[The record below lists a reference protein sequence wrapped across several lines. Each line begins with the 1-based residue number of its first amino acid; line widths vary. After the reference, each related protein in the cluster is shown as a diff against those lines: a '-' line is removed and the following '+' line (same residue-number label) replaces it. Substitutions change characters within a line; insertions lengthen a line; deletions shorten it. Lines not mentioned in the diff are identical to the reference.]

1 MEHPEAGRFF
11 RAQIDCWILNDLKES
26 HPKAQEEDEMID
38 FNFTDE
44 QEMFRK
50 AAREFAENRVA
61 PFVPEM
67 EKTGKVPPDLVKAL
81 AEAEMM
87 AITIP
92 EEYGGLGL
100 GFVARMIALEEISR
114 VSTATAMML
123 QVFALGID
131 PIVRFGTEEQKQ
143 KYLPQL
149 ATGERLATVAVTE
162 PTGGSDPTGGRTT
175 YVKDGS
181 DFIVT
186 GRKCFITN
194 AHIADTITVLAKDET
209 NPKAFSALIIE
220 KGTAGF
226 KATHEEHK
234 VGMKGCNT
242 GELSLEKCRVPA
254 EQLLGQEGKG
264 LRVSMSAI
272 GDVGRGGMVG
282 CAVGLQTACLEAS
295 IKFANERILYGKPIS
310 NLQAIQMKLAEMK
323 IDLEAGRLLAYR
335 AAAMQDRG
343 EMSSNEFAVA
353 KYFTTE
359 AAQKAAKMA
368 VDIHGG
374 YGCMEEYA
382 VTRYLRDAFILGP
395 SAGTSDIMKV
405 IIARWALS

>member
-1 MEHPEAGRFF
+1 
-11 RAQIDCWILNDLKES
+11 
-26 HPKAQEEDEMID
+26 MID
-38 FNFTDE
+38 FTFTEE

-50 AAREFAENRVA
+50 AAQEFAETQVA
-61 PFVPEM
+61 PKVPEM
-67 EKTGKVPPDLVKAL
+67 EETGKVSEELVKAM

-87 AITIP
+87 ALTIP

-100 GFVARMIALEEISR
+100 GYTARLIALEEISK
-114 VSTATAMML
+114 VSVAAGMML
-123 QVFALGID
+123 QVFALGIE
-131 PIVRFGTEEQKQ
+131 PILKFGTDEQKK
-143 KYLPQL
+143 KYLPGL
-149 ATGERLATVAVTE
+149 ATGERMASTAVTE
-162 PTGGSDPTGGRTT
+162 TTGGSDPTGIRST
-175 YVKDGS
+175 YKKDGD

-194 AHIADTITVLAKDET
+194 SHIADTITVLAKDEE
-209 NPKAFSALIIE
+209 NPKAFSTFIME
-220 KGTAGF
+220 KGMEGF
-226 KATHEEHK
+226 RATHEENK

-242 GELSLEKCRVPA
+242 GELAYENCRVPK
-254 EQLLGQEGKG
+254 ENLLGVEGKG
-264 LRVSMSAI
+264 MRVALAAI

-282 CAVGLQTACLEAS
+282 CALGLQAACLEAS

-310 NLQAIQMKLAEMK
+310 RLQTIQNKLADMK
-323 IDLEAGRLLAYR
+323 IELEAGQLLGYR
-335 AAAMQDRG
+335 AAAMQDMG
-343 EMSSNEFAVA
+343 QQSSNEFAVA

-359 AAQKAAKMA
+359 AAQRAAKMA

-382 VTRYLRDAFILGP
+382 VSRYMRDSIVLGP